1 MVSRRALLAS
11 TAVLAAGCGFL
22 DSPSEAPVLMPGAE
36 LIWAASTSF
45 YSLVG
50 TTHGV
55 SPLEKYQQTV
65 ATLARDGDSP
75 HGFKRGKYNLT
86 LRHAGQWPSR
96 DEYAAWLEDLEADIV
111 TVSSEDARAMGERGV
126 LLPLDRFSGADG
138 RPFDQEF
145 YPSVLSQFQR
155 GALYALPVGAR
166 PLMLYYDAAYF
177 RREGVAPVNSNWDWN
192 DLVVNAAE
200 LTKRKADGTVVRW
213 GLATHSVGL
222 WWALW
227 QNEADVV
234 DLGTLQC
241 RLQEPGAIEAL
252 QFFRDLLHTHRVSPV
267 LYRDLFELIHQSG
280 NPPAMVYELSPRR
293 PFHGDFRLAELP
305 RGKVRAVPVYADMG
319 IAIAA
324 RTANPEAAY
333 TALKGLAHV
342 MQQHVNVPTQREA
355 VAKLG
360 ELRKDLHPEEVTALQ
375 QSMEHGHGWPQTGAQ
390 YGAIRYLVEAL
401 VGGDDVAT
409 VVNRACSLVREYQ

>member
-1 MVSRRALLAS
+1 M
-11 TAVLAAGCGFL
+11 
-22 DSPSEAPVLMPGAE
+22 
-36 LIWAASTSF
+36 
-45 YSLVG
+45 
-50 TTHGV
+50 
-55 SPLEKYQQTV
+55 
-65 ATLARDGDSP
+65 
-75 HGFKRGKYNLT
+75 
-86 LRHAGQWPSR
+86 
-96 DEYAAWLEDLEADIV
+96 
-111 TVSSEDARAMGERGV
+111 
-126 LLPLDRFSGADG
+126 
-138 RPFDQEF
+138 
-145 YPSVLSQFQR
+145 LSQFQR

-342 MQQHVNVPTQREA
+342 MQTARECAYPKRSGSKAWGIAQGPSPGRGDCITA
-355 VAKLG
+355 V
-360 ELRKDLHPEEVTALQ
+360 
-375 QSMEHGHGWPQTGAQ
+375 
-390 YGAIRYLVEAL
+390 YGAWTRLAADRGAIWRHPL
-401 VGGDDVAT
+401 
-409 VVNRACSLVREYQ
+409 SS